1 MSASAKKMGFWQ
13 CWGMSVGVMI
23 GSGIF
28 LLPAVLAPFG
38 WISLLGW
45 LLTSVGTIVLALV
58 LARLAGTTDHAGGP
72 YAYVKESFG
81 DLAGFLIGWGYW
93 VGVVFGVTAIAVAF
107 AGYMGSIF
115 SIFAANSLA
124 QAAIAAAGIGALT
137 WINIRG
143 VSQAATVQLVLTI
156 LKIIPLIV
164 IIGLGISYG
173 DMDNFPAFNPQE
185 LPITQALASTALFT
199 MWAFIGIEAAVIPTD
214 EVENPKKIIPIAVVC
229 AALSVSCLYVGA
241 SVAIMFLV
249 PLDIL
254 ALSESPFVDAAAH
267 LGPGGAL
274 LVGVGALIS
283 TAGALNG
290 NIFVMG
296 QMPMLVAADGL
307 APSVIAKKN
316 TGGAPAIAL
325 MASSV
330 FSAALL
336 VLNFTD
342 GLVGAFSFLISM
354 STLSILAP
362 YGLSALA
369 EFKRSYR
376 SAKGWAGVA
385 LLSLLYTLIAAAGS
399 GWYVTLMG
407 VGLFLFGILLFKVFH
422 YQQLSMSVKISET
435 E

>member
-1 MSASAKKMGFWQ
+1 MSAIAKKMGFWQ

-28 LLPAVLAPFG
+28 LLPTVLAPYG

-45 LLTSVGTIVLALV
+45 LLTCSGTIVLALV

-72 YAYVKESFG
+72 YAYVRESFG

-93 VGVVFGVTAIAVAF
+93 VGVVFGVTAIAVGF

-115 SIFAANSLA
+115 PIFAANSLT
-124 QAAIAAAGIGALT
+124 QALVAAMGIGVLT
-137 WINIRG
+137 WVNIKG
-143 VSQAATVQLVLTI
+143 ISEAATVQLVLTI
-156 LKIIPLIV
+156 LKIIPLTV
-164 IIGLGISYG
+164 IIGLGIAYG
-173 DMDNFPAFNPQE
+173 DIDNFPSFNPQQLSMTE
-185 LPITQALASTALFT
+185 ALASTALLT
-199 MWAFIGIEAAVIPTD
+199 MWAFIGIEAAVIPTSD
-214 EVENPKKIIPIAVVC
+214 VEDPKKTVPIAVVS
-229 AALSVSCLYVGA
+229 AALSVSFLYVGA
-241 SVAIMFLV
+241 SIAIMFLV
-249 PLDIL
+249 PSEVL
-254 ALSESPFVDAAAH
+254 AASESPFVDAASH
-267 LGPGGAL
+267 MGPGGAL
-274 LVGVGALIS
+274 LMGVGALIS

-316 TGGAPAIAL
+316 KGGAPMVAL

-362 YGLSALA
+362 YGLSAMA
-369 EFKRSYR
+369 ELKRSWH

-385 LLSLLYTLIAAAGS
+385 LLSVIYTLIAAAGS
-399 GWYVTLMG
+399 GWYVFFLG
-407 VGLFLFGILLFKVFH
+407 VGLFLLGILLFKFFH
-422 YQQLSMSVKISET
+422 LT
-435 E
+435 R

>member
-1 MSASAKKMGFWQ
+1 MSAITKKMGFWQ

-28 LLPAVLAPFG
+28 LLPTVLAPYG

-45 LLTSVGTIVLALV
+45 LLTCSGTIVLALV

-72 YAYVKESFG
+72 YAYVRESFG

-93 VGVVFGVTAIAVAF
+93 VGVVFGVTAIAVGF

-115 SIFAANSLA
+115 PIFAANSLT
-124 QAAIAAAGIGALT
+124 QALVAAMGIGVLT
-137 WINIRG
+137 WVNIKG
-143 VSQAATVQLVLTI
+143 ISEAATVQLVLTI
-156 LKIIPLIV
+156 LKIVPLIV
-164 IIGLGISYG
+164 IIGLGIAYG
-173 DMDNFPAFNPQE
+173 DIDNFPSFNPQQLSMTE
-185 LPITQALASTALFT
+185 ALASTALLT
-199 MWAFIGIEAAVIPTD
+199 MWAFIGIEAAVIPTGD
-214 EVENPKKIIPIAVVC
+214 VENPKKTVPIAVVS
-229 AALSVSCLYVGA
+229 AALSVSFLYVGA
-241 SVAIMFLV
+241 SIAIMFLV
-249 PLDIL
+249 PSEVL
-254 ALSESPFVDAAAH
+254 AASESPFVDAASH
-267 LGPGGAL
+267 MGPGGAL
-274 LVGVGALIS
+274 LMGVGALIS

-316 TGGAPAIAL
+316 KGGAPMVAL

-362 YGLSALA
+362 YGLSAMA
-369 EFKRSYR
+369 EFKRSCR

-385 LLSLLYTLIAAAGS
+385 LLSVVYTLIAAAGS
-399 GWYVTLMG
+399 GWYVFFLG
-407 VGLFLFGILLFKVFH
+407 VGLFLLGILLFKFFH
-422 YQQLSMSVKISET
+422 LT
-435 E
+435 R

>member
-1 MSASAKKMGFWQ
+1 MSAIAKKMGFWQ

-28 LLPAVLAPFG
+28 LLPTVLAPYG

-45 LLTSVGTIVLALV
+45 LLTCSGTIVLALV

-72 YAYVKESFG
+72 YAYVRESFG

-93 VGVVFGVTAIAVAF
+93 VGVVFGVTAIAVGF

-115 SIFAANSLA
+115 PIFAANSLT
-124 QAAIAAAGIGALT
+124 QALVAAMGIGVLT
-137 WINIRG
+137 WVNIKG
-143 VSQAATVQLVLTI
+143 ISEAATVQLVLTI
-156 LKIIPLIV
+156 LKIVPLIV
-164 IIGLGISYG
+164 IIGLGIAYG
-173 DMDNFPAFNPQE
+173 DIDNFPSFNPQQLSMTE
-185 LPITQALASTALFT
+185 ALASTALLT
-199 MWAFIGIEAAVIPTD
+199 MWAFIGIEAAVIPTSD
-214 EVENPKKIIPIAVVC
+214 VENPKKTVPIAVVS
-229 AALSVSCLYVGA
+229 AALSVSFLYVGA
-241 SVAIMFLV
+241 SIAIMFLV
-249 PLDIL
+249 PSEVL
-254 ALSESPFVDAAAH
+254 AASESPFVDAASH
-267 LGPGGAL
+267 MGPGGAL
-274 LVGVGALIS
+274 LMGVGALIS

-316 TGGAPAIAL
+316 KGGAPMVAL

-362 YGLSALA
+362 YGLSAMA
-369 EFKRSYR
+369 EFKRSWH

-385 LLSLLYTLIAAAGS
+385 LLSVIYILIAAAGS
-399 GWYVTLMG
+399 GWYVFFLG
-407 VGLFLFGILLFKVFH
+407 VGLFLLGILLFKFFH
-422 YQQLSMSVKISET
+422 LT
-435 E
+435 R

>member
-1 MSASAKKMGFWQ
+1 MSAIAKKMGFWQ

-28 LLPAVLAPFG
+28 LLPTVLAPYG

-45 LLTSVGTIVLALV
+45 LLTCSGTIVLALV

-72 YAYVKESFG
+72 YAYVRESFG

-93 VGVVFGVTAIAVAF
+93 VGVVFGVTAIAVGF

-115 SIFAANSLA
+115 PIFAANSLT
-124 QAAIAAAGIGALT
+124 QALVAAMGIGVLT
-137 WINIRG
+137 WVNIKG
-143 VSQAATVQLVLTI
+143 ISEAATVQLVLTI
-156 LKIIPLIV
+156 LKIVPLTV
-164 IIGLGISYG
+164 IIGLGIAYC
-173 DMDNFPAFNPQE
+173 DIDNFPSFNPQQLSMTE
-185 LPITQALASTALFT
+185 ALASTALLT
-199 MWAFIGIEAAVIPTD
+199 MWAFIGIEAAVIPTSD
-214 EVENPKKIIPIAVVC
+214 VEDPKKTVPIAVVS
-229 AALSVSCLYVGA
+229 AALSVSFLYVGA
-241 SVAIMFLV
+241 SIAIMFLV
-249 PLDIL
+249 PSEVL
-254 ALSESPFVDAAAH
+254 AASESPFVDAASH
-267 LGPGGAL
+267 MGPGGAL
-274 LVGVGALIS
+274 LMGVGALIS

-316 TGGAPAIAL
+316 KGGAPMVAL
-325 MASSV
+325 MVSSV

-362 YGLSALA
+362 YGLSAMA
-369 EFKRSYR
+369 EFKRSWH

-385 LLSLLYTLIAAAGS
+385 LLSVIYTLIAAAGS
-399 GWYVTLMG
+399 GLYAFFLG
-407 VGLFLFGILLFKVFH
+407 VGLFLLGILLFKFFH
-422 YQQLSMSVKISET
+422 LT
-435 E
+435 R

>member
-1 MSASAKKMGFWQ
+1 MSAIAKKMGFWQ

-28 LLPAVLAPFG
+28 LLPTVLAPYG

-45 LLTSVGTIVLALV
+45 LLTCSGTIVLALV

-72 YAYVKESFG
+72 YAYVRESFG

-93 VGVVFGVTAIAVAF
+93 VGVVFGVTAIAVGF

-115 SIFAANSLA
+115 PIFAANSLT
-124 QAAIAAAGIGALT
+124 QALVAAMGIGVLT
-137 WINIRG
+137 WVNIKG
-143 VSQAATVQLVLTI
+143 ISEAATVQLVLTI
-156 LKIIPLIV
+156 LKIVPLTV
-164 IIGLGISYG
+164 IIGLGIAYG
-173 DMDNFPAFNPQE
+173 DIDNFPSFNPQQLSMTE
-185 LPITQALASTALFT
+185 ALASTALLT
-199 MWAFIGIEAAVIPTD
+199 MWAFIGIEAAVIPTSD
-214 EVENPKKIIPIAVVC
+214 VEDPKKTVPIAVVS
-229 AALSVSCLYVGA
+229 AALSVSFLYVGA
-241 SVAIMFLV
+241 SIAIMFLV
-249 PLDIL
+249 PSEVL
-254 ALSESPFVDAAAH
+254 AASESPFVDAASH
-267 LGPGGAL
+267 MGPGGAL
-274 LVGVGALIS
+274 LMGVGALIS

-316 TGGAPAIAL
+316 KGGAPMVAL

-362 YGLSALA
+362 YGLSAMA
-369 EFKRSYR
+369 EFKRSWH

-385 LLSLLYTLIAAAGS
+385 LLSVIYTLIAAAGS
-399 GWYVTLMG
+399 GWYVFFLG
-407 VGLFLFGILLFKVFH
+407 VGLFLLGILLFKFFH
-422 YQQLSMSVKISET
+422 LT
-435 E
+435 R

>member
-1 MSASAKKMGFWQ
+1 MSAITKKMGFCQ

-28 LLPAVLAPFG
+28 LLPTVLAPYG

-45 LLTSVGTIVLALV
+45 LLTCSGTIVLALV

-72 YAYVKESFG
+72 YAYVRESFG

-93 VGVVFGVTAIAVAF
+93 VGVVFGVTAIAVGF

-115 SIFAANSLA
+115 PIFAANSLT
-124 QAAIAAAGIGALT
+124 QALVAAMGIGVLT
-137 WINIRG
+137 WVNIKG
-143 VSQAATVQLVLTI
+143 ISEAATVQLVLTI
-156 LKIIPLIV
+156 LKIVPLIV
-164 IIGLGISYG
+164 IIGLGIAYG
-173 DMDNFPAFNPQE
+173 DIDNFPSFNPQQLSMTE
-185 LPITQALASTALFT
+185 ALASTALLT
-199 MWAFIGIEAAVIPTD
+199 MWAFIGIEAAAIPTGD
-214 EVENPKKIIPIAVVC
+214 VENPKKTVPIAVVS
-229 AALSVSCLYVGA
+229 AALSVSFLYVGA
-241 SVAIMFLV
+241 SIAIMFLV
-249 PLDIL
+249 PSEVL
-254 ALSESPFVDAAAH
+254 AASESPFVDAASH
-267 LGPGGAL
+267 MGPGGAL
-274 LVGVGALIS
+274 LMGVGALIS

-316 TGGAPAIAL
+316 KGGAPMVAL

-362 YGLSALA
+362 YGLSAMA
-369 EFKRSYR
+369 EFKRSWH

-385 LLSLLYTLIAAAGS
+385 LLSVIYTLIAAAGS
-399 GWYVTLMG
+399 GWYVFFLG
-407 VGLFLFGILLFKVFH
+407 VGLFLLGILLFKFFH
-422 YQQLSMSVKISET
+422 LT
-435 E
+435 R

>member
-1 MSASAKKMGFWQ
+1 MSATAKKMGFWQ

-28 LLPAVLAPFG
+28 LLPAVLAPYG

-45 LLTSVGTIVLALV
+45 LLTSAGTIVLSLV

-81 DLAGFLIGWGYW
+81 NLAGFLIGWGYW

-107 AGYMGSIF
+107 AGYMGSVFPIF
-115 SIFAANSLA
+115 EANSLT
-124 QAAIAAAGIGALT
+124 QALVAATGIGALT
-137 WINIRG
+137 WVNIKG
-143 VSQAATVQLVLTI
+143 VSEAATVQLVLTI

-164 IIGLGISYG
+164 IIGLGITYG
-173 DMDNFPAFNPQE
+173 DIDNFPSFNPQE
-185 LPITQALASTALFT
+185 LPVTQALASTALLT

-214 EVENPKKIIPIAVVC
+214 DVENPKKTIPFAVVS
-229 AALSVSCLYVGA
+229 AALSVSFLYLGA
-241 SVAIMFLV
+241 SVAIMLLV
-249 PLDIL
+249 PSNIL

-267 LGPGGAL
+267 LGTGGAL
-274 LVGVGALIS
+274 LIGLGALIS

-296 QMPMLVAADGL
+296 QMPMLVATDGL

-316 TGGAPAIAL
+316 RSGAPEVAL
-325 MASSV
+325 MVSSV
-330 FSAALL
+330 FSTALL

-362 YGLSALA
+362 YGLCAVV
-369 EFKRSYR
+369 EFTRSWR
-376 SAKGWAGVA
+376 STKGWAGVA
-385 LLSLLYTLIAAAGS
+385 LLSVIYTLIAVAGS
-399 GWYVTLMG
+399 GWYVLSLG
-407 VGLFLFGILLFKVFH
+407 AGLFLLGIPLYQVFH
-422 YQQLSMSVKISET
+422 VLKS
-435 E
+435 

>member
-1 MSASAKKMGFWQ
+1 MSAKAKKMGFWQ

-28 LLPAVLAPFG
+28 LLPTVLAPYG

-45 LLTSVGTIVLALV
+45 LLTCSGTIVLALV

-107 AGYMGSIF
+107 AGYMGSVF
-115 SIFAANSLA
+115 PIFAANSLT
-124 QAAIAAAGIGALT
+124 QALVAAAGIGVLT
-137 WINIRG
+137 WVNVKG
-143 VSQAATVQLVLTI
+143 VSEAATVQLVMTI

-164 IIGLGISYG
+164 IIGLGIIYG
-173 DMDNFPAFNPQE
+173 DIDNFPAFNPQG
-185 LPITQALASTALFT
+185 LPITQGLASTALLT

-214 EVENPKKIIPIAVVC
+214 DVENPKITVPIAVVT
-229 AALSVSCLYVGA
+229 AALSVSFLYLGA
-241 SVAIMFLV
+241 SIAIMFLV
-249 PLDIL
+249 PSDVL
-254 ALSESPFVDAAAH
+254 ALSESPFVDAASH
-267 LGPGGAL
+267 MGTGGAL
-274 LVGVGALIS
+274 LIGIGALIS

-316 TGGAPAIAL
+316 RGGAPMVAL
-325 MASSV
+325 MVSSV

-336 VLNFTD
+336 VLNFTE

-362 YGLSALA
+362 YGLSAMA
-369 EFKRSYR
+369 EFKRSWL

-385 LLSLLYTLIAAAGS
+385 LLSVIYTLIAAAGS
-399 GWYVTLMG
+399 GWYVFFLG
-407 VGLFLFGILLFKVFH
+407 IGLFMLGIVLYKFF
-422 YQQLSMSVKISET
+422 QLT
-435 E
+435 R

>member
-1 MSASAKKMGFWQ
+1 MSAITKKMGFWQ

-28 LLPAVLAPFG
+28 LLPTVLAPYG

-45 LLTSVGTIVLALV
+45 LLTCSGTIVLALV

-72 YAYVKESFG
+72 YAYVRESFG

-93 VGVVFGVTAIAVAF
+93 VGVVFGVTAIAVGF

-115 SIFAANSLA
+115 PIFAANSLT
-124 QAAIAAAGIGALT
+124 QALVAAMGIGVLT
-137 WINIRG
+137 WVNIKG
-143 VSQAATVQLVLTI
+143 ISEAATVQLVLTI
-156 LKIIPLIV
+156 LKIVPLTV
-164 IIGLGISYG
+164 IIGLGIAYG
-173 DMDNFPAFNPQE
+173 DIDNFPSFNPQQLSMTE
-185 LPITQALASTALFT
+185 ALASTALLT
-199 MWAFIGIEAAVIPTD
+199 MWAFIGIEAAVIPTSD
-214 EVENPKKIIPIAVVC
+214 VEDPKKTVPIAVVS
-229 AALSVSCLYVGA
+229 AALSVSFLYIGA
-241 SVAIMFLV
+241 SIAIMFLV
-249 PLDIL
+249 PSEVL
-254 ALSESPFVDAAAH
+254 AASESPFVDAASH
-267 LGPGGAL
+267 MGPGGAL
-274 LVGVGALIS
+274 LMGVGALIS

-316 TGGAPAIAL
+316 KGGAPMVAL
-325 MASSV
+325 MVSSV

-342 GLVGAFSFLISM
+342 GLVSAFSFLISM

-362 YGLSALA
+362 YGLSAMA
-369 EFKRSYR
+369 EFKRSWH

-385 LLSLLYTLIAAAGS
+385 LLSVIYTLIAAAGS
-399 GWYVTLMG
+399 GWYVFFLG
-407 VGLFLFGILLFKVFH
+407 VGLFLLGILLFKFFH
-422 YQQLSMSVKISET
+422 LT
-435 E
+435 R

>member
-1 MSASAKKMGFWQ
+1 MSAITKKMGFWQ

-28 LLPAVLAPFG
+28 LLPTVLAPYG

-45 LLTSVGTIVLALV
+45 LLTCSGTIVLALV

-72 YAYVKESFG
+72 YAYVRETFG
-81 DLAGFLIGWGYW
+81 DLVGFLIGWGYW
-93 VGVVFGVTAIAVAF
+93 VGVVFGVTAIAVGF

-115 SIFAANSLA
+115 PIFAANSLT
-124 QAAIAAAGIGALT
+124 QALVAAMGIGVLT
-137 WINIRG
+137 WVNIKG
-143 VSQAATVQLVLTI
+143 ISEAATVQLVLTI
-156 LKIIPLIV
+156 LKIVPLIV
-164 IIGLGISYG
+164 IIGLGIAYG
-173 DMDNFPAFNPQE
+173 DIDNFPSFNPQQLSMTE
-185 LPITQALASTALFT
+185 ALASTALLT
-199 MWAFIGIEAAVIPTD
+199 MWAFIGIEAAVIPTGD
-214 EVENPKKIIPIAVVC
+214 VENPKKTVPIAVVS
-229 AALSVSCLYVGA
+229 AALSVSFLYVGA
-241 SVAIMFLV
+241 SIAIMFLV
-249 PLDIL
+249 PSEVL
-254 ALSESPFVDAAAH
+254 AASESPFVDAASH
-267 LGPGGAL
+267 MGPGGAL
-274 LVGVGALIS
+274 LMGVGALIS

-316 TGGAPAIAL
+316 KGGAPMVAL

-362 YGLSALA
+362 YGLSAMA
-369 EFKRSYR
+369 EFKRSWH

-385 LLSLLYTLIAAAGS
+385 LLSVIYTLIAAAGS
-399 GWYVTLMG
+399 GWYVFFLG
-407 VGLFLFGILLFKVFH
+407 VGLFLLGILLFKFFH
-422 YQQLSMSVKISET
+422 LT
-435 E
+435 R

>member
-1 MSASAKKMGFWQ
+1 MSAITKKMGFWQ

-28 LLPAVLAPFG
+28 LLPTVLAPYG

-45 LLTSVGTIVLALV
+45 LLTCSGTIVLALV

-72 YAYVKESFG
+72 YAYVRESFG

-93 VGVVFGVTAIAVAF
+93 VGVVFGVTAIAVGF

-115 SIFAANSLA
+115 PIFAANSLT
-124 QAAIAAAGIGALT
+124 QALVAAMGIGVLT
-137 WINIRG
+137 WVNIKG
-143 VSQAATVQLVLTI
+143 ISEAATVQLVLTI
-156 LKIIPLIV
+156 LKIVPLIV
-164 IIGLGISYG
+164 IIGLGIAYG
-173 DMDNFPAFNPQE
+173 DIDNFPSFNPQQLSMAE
-185 LPITQALASTALFT
+185 ALASTALLT
-199 MWAFIGIEAAVIPTD
+199 MWAFIGIEAAVIPTSD
-214 EVENPKKIIPIAVVC
+214 VEDPKKTVPIAVVS
-229 AALSVSCLYVGA
+229 AALSVSFLYVGA
-241 SVAIMFLV
+241 SIAIMFLV
-249 PLDIL
+249 PSEVL
-254 ALSESPFVDAAAH
+254 AASESPFVDAASH
-267 LGPGGAL
+267 MGPGGAL
-274 LVGVGALIS
+274 LMGVGALIS

-316 TGGAPAIAL
+316 KGGAPMVAL

-362 YGLSALA
+362 YGLSAMA
-369 EFKRSYR
+369 EFKRSWH

-385 LLSLLYTLIAAAGS
+385 LLSVIYTLIAAAGS
-399 GWYVTLMG
+399 GWYVFFLG
-407 VGLFLFGILLFKVFH
+407 VGLFLLGILLFKFFH
-422 YQQLSMSVKISET
+422 LT
-435 E
+435 R

>member
-1 MSASAKKMGFWQ
+1 MSAKAKKMGFWQ

-28 LLPAVLAPFG
+28 LLPTVLAPYG

-45 LLTSVGTIVLALV
+45 LLTCSGTIVLALV

-107 AGYMGSIF
+107 AGYMGSVF
-115 SIFAANSLA
+115 PIFAANSLT
-124 QAAIAAAGIGALT
+124 QALVAAAGIGVLT
-137 WINIRG
+137 WVNVKG
-143 VSQAATVQLVLTI
+143 VSEAATVQLVMTV

-164 IIGLGISYG
+164 IIGLGIIYG
-173 DMDNFPAFNPQE
+173 DIDNFPAFNPQG
-185 LPITQALASTALFT
+185 LPITQGLASTALLT

-214 EVENPKKIIPIAVVC
+214 DVENPKITVPIAVVT
-229 AALSVSCLYVGA
+229 AALSVSFLYLGA
-241 SVAIMFLV
+241 SIAIMFLV
-249 PLDIL
+249 PSDVL
-254 ALSESPFVDAAAH
+254 ALSESPFVDAASH
-267 LGPGGAL
+267 MGTGGAL
-274 LVGVGALIS
+274 LIGIGALIS

-316 TGGAPAIAL
+316 RGGAPMVTL
-325 MASSV
+325 MVSSV

-336 VLNFTD
+336 VLNFTE

-362 YGLSALA
+362 YGLSAMA
-369 EFKRSYR
+369 EFKRSWL

-385 LLSLLYTLIAAAGS
+385 LLSVIYTLIAAAGS
-399 GWYVTLMG
+399 GWYVFFLG
-407 VGLFLFGILLFKVFH
+407 IGLFMLGIVLYKFF
-422 YQQLSMSVKISET
+422 QLT
-435 E
+435 R

>member
-1 MSASAKKMGFWQ
+1 MSAITKKMGFWQ

-28 LLPAVLAPFG
+28 LLPTVLAPYG

-45 LLTSVGTIVLALV
+45 LLTCSGTIVLALV

-72 YAYVKESFG
+72 YAYVRESFG

-93 VGVVFGVTAIAVAF
+93 VGVVFGVTAIAVGF

-115 SIFAANSLA
+115 PIFAANSLT
-124 QAAIAAAGIGALT
+124 QALVAAMGIGVLT
-137 WINIRG
+137 WVNIKG
-143 VSQAATVQLVLTI
+143 ISEAATVQLVLTI
-156 LKIIPLIV
+156 LKIVPLIV
-164 IIGLGISYG
+164 IIGLGIAYG
-173 DMDNFPAFNPQE
+173 DIDNFPSFNPQQLSMTE
-185 LPITQALASTALFT
+185 ALASTALLT
-199 MWAFIGIEAAVIPTD
+199 MWAFIGIEAAAIPTGD
-214 EVENPKKIIPIAVVC
+214 VENPKKTVPIAVVS
-229 AALSVSCLYVGA
+229 AALSVSFLYVGA
-241 SVAIMFLV
+241 SIAIMFLLPSEV
-249 PLDIL
+249 L
-254 ALSESPFVDAAAH
+254 AASESPFVDAASH
-267 LGPGGAL
+267 MGPGGAL
-274 LVGVGALIS
+274 LMGVGALIS

-316 TGGAPAIAL
+316 KGGAPMVAL
-325 MASSV
+325 MVSSV

-362 YGLSALA
+362 YGLSAMA
-369 EFKRSYR
+369 EFKRSWH

-385 LLSLLYTLIAAAGS
+385 LLSVIYTLIAAAGS
-399 GWYVTLMG
+399 GWYVFFLG
-407 VGLFLFGILLFKVFH
+407 VGLFLLGILLFKFFH
-422 YQQLSMSVKISET
+422 LT
-435 E
+435 R

>member
-1 MSASAKKMGFWQ
+1 MSAITKKMGFWQ

-28 LLPAVLAPFG
+28 LLPTVLAPYG

-45 LLTSVGTIVLALV
+45 LLTCSGTIVLALV

-72 YAYVKESFG
+72 YAYVRESFG

-93 VGVVFGVTAIAVAF
+93 VGVVFGVTAIAVGF

-115 SIFAANSLA
+115 PIFAANSLT
-124 QAAIAAAGIGALT
+124 QALVAAMGIGVLT
-137 WINIRG
+137 WVNIKG
-143 VSQAATVQLVLTI
+143 ISEAATVQLVLTI
-156 LKIIPLIV
+156 LKIIPLTV
-164 IIGLGISYG
+164 IIGLGIAYG
-173 DMDNFPAFNPQE
+173 DIDNFPSFNPQQLSMTE
-185 LPITQALASTALFT
+185 ALASTALLT
-199 MWAFIGIEAAVIPTD
+199 MWAFIGIEAAVIPTSD
-214 EVENPKKIIPIAVVC
+214 VEDPKKTVPIAVVS
-229 AALSVSCLYVGA
+229 AALSVSFLYVGA
-241 SVAIMFLV
+241 SIAIMFLV
-249 PLDIL
+249 PSEVL
-254 ALSESPFVDAAAH
+254 AASESPFVDAASH
-267 LGPGGAL
+267 MGPGGAL
-274 LVGVGALIS
+274 LMGVGALIS

-316 TGGAPAIAL
+316 KGGAPMVAL
-325 MASSV
+325 MVSSV

-362 YGLSALA
+362 YGLSAMA
-369 EFKRSYR
+369 ELKRSWH

-385 LLSLLYTLIAAAGS
+385 LLSVIYTLIAAAGS
-399 GWYVTLMG
+399 GWYAFFLG
-407 VGLFLFGILLFKVFH
+407 VGLFLLGILLFKFFH
-422 YQQLSMSVKISET
+422 FT
-435 E
+435 R

>member
-1 MSASAKKMGFWQ
+1 MSAIAKKMGFWQ

-28 LLPAVLAPFG
+28 LLPTVLAPYG

-45 LLTSVGTIVLALV
+45 LLTCSGTIILALV

-72 YAYVKESFG
+72 YAYVRESFG

-93 VGVVFGVTAIAVAF
+93 VGVVFGVTAIAVGF

-115 SIFAANSLA
+115 PIFAANSLT
-124 QAAIAAAGIGALT
+124 QALVAAMGIGVLT
-137 WINIRG
+137 WVNIKG
-143 VSQAATVQLVLTI
+143 ISEAATVQLVLTI
-156 LKIIPLIV
+156 LKIVPLIV
-164 IIGLGISYG
+164 IIGLGIAYG
-173 DMDNFPAFNPQE
+173 DIDNFPSFNPQQLSMTE
-185 LPITQALASTALFT
+185 ALASTALLT
-199 MWAFIGIEAAVIPTD
+199 MWAFIGIEAAVIPTSD
-214 EVENPKKIIPIAVVC
+214 VEDPKKTVPIAVVS
-229 AALSVSCLYVGA
+229 AALSVSFLYVGA
-241 SVAIMFLV
+241 SIAIMFLV
-249 PLDIL
+249 PSEVL
-254 ALSESPFVDAAAH
+254 AASESPFVDAASH
-267 LGPGGAL
+267 MGPGGAL
-274 LVGVGALIS
+274 LMGVGALIS

-316 TGGAPAIAL
+316 KGGAPMVAL
-325 MASSV
+325 MVSSV

-362 YGLSALA
+362 YGLSAMA
-369 EFKRSYR
+369 EFKRSWH

-385 LLSLLYTLIAAAGS
+385 LLSVIYTLIAAAGS
-399 GWYVTLMG
+399 GWYVFFLG
-407 VGLFLFGILLFKVFH
+407 VGLFLLGILLFKFFH
-422 YQQLSMSVKISET
+422 LT
-435 E
+435 R

>member
-1 MSASAKKMGFWQ
+1 MSAIAKKMGFWQ

-28 LLPAVLAPFG
+28 LLPTVLAPYG

-45 LLTSVGTIVLALV
+45 LLTCSGTIVLALV

-72 YAYVKESFG
+72 YAYVRESFG

-93 VGVVFGVTAIAVAF
+93 VGVVFGVTAIAVGF

-115 SIFAANSLA
+115 PIFAANSLT
-124 QAAIAAAGIGALT
+124 QALVAAMGIGVLT
-137 WINIRG
+137 WVNIKG
-143 VSQAATVQLVLTI
+143 ISEAATVQLVLTI
-156 LKIIPLIV
+156 LKIVPLIV
-164 IIGLGISYG
+164 IIGLGIAYG
-173 DMDNFPAFNPQE
+173 DIDNFPSFNPQQLSMTE
-185 LPITQALASTALFT
+185 ALASTALLT
-199 MWAFIGIEAAVIPTD
+199 MWAFIGIEAAVIPTGD
-214 EVENPKKIIPIAVVC
+214 VENPKKTVPIAVVS
-229 AALSVSCLYVGA
+229 AALSVSFLYVGA
-241 SVAIMFLV
+241 SIAIMFLV
-249 PLDIL
+249 PSEVL
-254 ALSESPFVDAAAH
+254 AASESPFVDAASH
-267 LGPGGAL
+267 MGPGGAL
-274 LVGVGALIS
+274 LMGVGALIS

-307 APSVIAKKN
+307 VPSVIAKKN
-316 TGGAPAIAL
+316 KGGAPMVAL

-362 YGLSALA
+362 YGLSAMA
-369 EFKRSYR
+369 EFKRSWH

-385 LLSLLYTLIAAAGS
+385 LLSVIYTLIAAAGS
-399 GWYVTLMG
+399 GWYVFFLG
-407 VGLFLFGILLFKVFH
+407 VGLFLLGILLFKFFH
-422 YQQLSMSVKISET
+422 LT
-435 E
+435 R

>member
-1 MSASAKKMGFWQ
+1 MSAITKKMGFWQ

-28 LLPAVLAPFG
+28 LLPTVLAPYG

-45 LLTSVGTIVLALV
+45 LLTCSGTIVLALV

-72 YAYVKESFG
+72 YAYVRESFG

-93 VGVVFGVTAIAVAF
+93 VGVVFGVTAIAVGF

-115 SIFAANSLA
+115 PIFAANSLT
-124 QAAIAAAGIGALT
+124 QALVAAMGIGVLT
-137 WINIRG
+137 WVNIKG
-143 VSQAATVQLVLTI
+143 ISEAATVQLVLTI
-156 LKIIPLIV
+156 LKIVPLIV
-164 IIGLGISYG
+164 IIGLGIAYG
-173 DMDNFPAFNPQE
+173 DIDNFPSFNPQQLSMAE
-185 LPITQALASTALFT
+185 ALASTALLT
-199 MWAFIGIEAAVIPTD
+199 MWAFIGIEAAVIPTGD
-214 EVENPKKIIPIAVVC
+214 VENPKKTVPIAVVS
-229 AALSVSCLYVGA
+229 AALSVSFLYVGA
-241 SVAIMFLV
+241 SIAIMFLV
-249 PLDIL
+249 PSEVL
-254 ALSESPFVDAAAH
+254 AASESPFVDAASH
-267 LGPGGAL
+267 MGPGGAL
-274 LVGVGALIS
+274 LMGVGALIS

-316 TGGAPAIAL
+316 KGGAPMVAL

-362 YGLSALA
+362 YGLSAMA
-369 EFKRSYR
+369 EFKRSWH

-385 LLSLLYTLIAAAGS
+385 LLSVIYTLIAAAGS
-399 GWYVTLMG
+399 GWYLFFLG
-407 VGLFLFGILLFKVFH
+407 VGLFLLGILLFKFFH
-422 YQQLSMSVKISET
+422 LT
-435 E
+435 R

>member
-1 MSASAKKMGFWQ
+1 MSAITKKMGFWQ

-28 LLPAVLAPFG
+28 LLPTVLAPYG

-45 LLTSVGTIVLALV
+45 LLTCSGTIVLALV

-72 YAYVKESFG
+72 YAYVRETFG

-93 VGVVFGVTAIAVAF
+93 VGVVFGVTAIAVGF

-115 SIFAANSLA
+115 PIFAANSLT
-124 QAAIAAAGIGALT
+124 QALVAAMGIGVLT
-137 WINIRG
+137 WVNIKG
-143 VSQAATVQLVLTI
+143 ISEAATVQLVLTI
-156 LKIIPLIV
+156 LKIVPLIV
-164 IIGLGISYG
+164 IIGLGIAYG
-173 DMDNFPAFNPQE
+173 DIDNFPSFNPQQLSMTE
-185 LPITQALASTALFT
+185 ALASTALLT
-199 MWAFIGIEAAVIPTD
+199 MWAFIGIEAAVIPTGD
-214 EVENPKKIIPIAVVC
+214 VENPKKTVPIAVVS
-229 AALSVSCLYVGA
+229 AALSVSFLYIGA
-241 SVAIMFLV
+241 SIAIMFLLPSEV
-249 PLDIL
+249 L
-254 ALSESPFVDAAAH
+254 AASESPFVDAASH
-267 LGPGGAL
+267 MGPGGAL
-274 LVGVGALIS
+274 LMGVGALIS

-307 APSVIAKKN
+307 APLAIAKRNK
-316 TGGAPAIAL
+316 GGAPMVAL

-362 YGLSALA
+362 YGLSAMA
-369 EFKRSYR
+369 EFKRSCR

-385 LLSLLYTLIAAAGS
+385 LLSVVYTLIAAAGS
-399 GWYVTLMG
+399 GWYVFFLG
-407 VGLFLFGILLFKVFH
+407 VGLFLLGILLFKFFH
-422 YQQLSMSVKISET
+422 LT
-435 E
+435 R